1 MPLLNRHDVLTHLYK
16 HNSTFNM
23 KAFDFYPIFKH
34 LNFDMNLSNREL
46 CIEWKKNI
54 FLIHLEM

>member
-1 MPLLNRHDVLTHLYK
+1 
-16 HNSTFNM
+16 M